1 MKLTRKTVLNTVGVL
16 AALGIAM
23 LVGYQAA
30 DQVGISLSR
39 QAEQFN
45 VAEVSQK
52 DMGYS
57 GVSGAAPPEFAASAG
72 NPGVAPT
79 DEVASTAV
87 APGTERMII
96 SAASMSL
103 KVDDIDAAISSV
115 RDIAAASKAEISN
128 LVMTS
133 GGLSPQPMP
142 LTTESGATDV
152 SGPADAQITLRVPSE
167 RLPAVEQRVARLGV
181 VLAQSTSQDDVT
193 QQHVDMKARL
203 KNLQAEEARLRTF
216 LRRTDKVSELLVVE
230 RELSRVR
237 GDIESMQ
244 AQLQYLENQAAMAT
258 LTISLSEPG
267 PVVSP
272 GTGGWGLGQA
282 VTDGVRVTAGLVRA
296 LITLAI
302 PLALVVALGGLVAVA
317 WRTIRRK
324 RSAGDTS
331 PKSPENRA

>member
-1 MKLTRKTVLNTVGVL
+1 MKLTRKSTLGTIGVL

-23 LVGYQAA
+23 FVGYQAA
-30 DQVGISLSR
+30 GQVGTSLSR

-45 VAEVSQK
+45 VAEVAQK
-52 DMGYS
+52 DMAYS
-57 GVSGAAPPEFAASAG
+57 GTSGAAPTDAG
-72 NPGVAPT
+72 SSFDPGVAAT
-79 DEVASTAV
+79 DEVASTAS
-87 APGTERMII
+87 AAGTERMII
-96 SAASMSL
+96 SAASISL
-103 KVDDIDAAISSV
+103 RVEDLDDAISSV
-115 RDIAAASKAEISN
+115 RKIAAASKSEISN

-133 GGLSPQPMP
+133 GEQSPQPMP
-142 LTTESGATDV
+142 LATESGDTDV
-152 SGPADAQITLRVPSE
+152 SGPADAQITLRVPAE
-167 RLPAVEQRVARLGV
+167 RLSEVEQRVVRLGA
-181 VLAQSTSQDDVT
+181 VLAQSASQDDVT

-282 VTDGVRVTAGLVRA
+282 VTDGVRVTAALVRA
-296 LITLAI
+296 IVTLAI
-302 PLALVVALGGLVAVA
+302 PLALVGALVGLVVVA
-317 WRTIRRK
+317 WRAIRRK
-324 RSAGDTS
+324 RTAVDTT
-331 PKSPENRA
+331 PQSPEE

>member
-1 MKLTRKTVLNTVGVL
+1 MKLTRKTALRTIGIL
-16 AALGIAM
+16 AALGVAM

-30 DQVGISLSR
+30 GQLGASFSR
-39 QAEQFN
+39 QGAQFN
-45 VAEVSQK
+45 TAEVAQK
-52 DMGYS
+52 DMAYS
-57 GVSGAAPPEFAASAG
+57 GSAGAAAPEMAG
-72 NPGVAPT
+72 SSLDAGVATT
-79 DEVASTAV
+79 DELASTAV
-87 APGTERMII
+87 APNAERVII

-103 KVDDIDAAISSV
+103 RVDSLDDAISSV
-115 RDIAAASKAEISN
+115 REIASASKSEISN

-133 GGLSPQPMP
+133 GELSPQPVP
-142 LTTESGATDV
+142 LAEESGVSEV
-152 SGPADAQITLRVPSE
+152 SGPADAQITLRVPADS
-167 RLPAVEQRVARLGV
+167 LSAVEQRVARLGL
-181 VLAQSTSQDDVT
+181 VLAQSASQDDVT

-203 KNLQAEEARLRTF
+203 KNLQAEEATLRTF

-282 VTDGVRVTAGLVRA
+282 VTDGVRVTAALLRA

-302 PLALVVALGGLVAVA
+302 PLALITALGVLVAA
-317 WRTIRRK
+317 LWRTIRR
-324 RSAGDTS
+324 RRTAAHTTTDA
-331 PKSPENRA
+331 PEE